1 MAAGTALRMQ
11 IRAAFNS
18 ELHDSRLRKVTVESK
33 KKMYPV
39 QEKRPTMQASYV
51 GGSSGSSSDLVAG
64 LPRPSDSETDDR
76 L

>member
-33 KKMYPV
+33 KKCIRFRKSVPPC
-39 QEKRPTMQASYV
+39 KRHMSAV
-51 GGSSGSSSDLVAG
+51 RVAP
-64 LPRPSDSETDDR
+64 LQI
-76 L
+76 